1 MLTSTTGVSRGD
13 SLKRR
18 GQRASKPSRIRV
30 LTDERSAAPR
40 KHAGEEGPVPERQE
54 AATKVFTAAELLTA
68 AQDLQYRLGH
78 AEARVELAE
87 RAESNLR
94 AERDRL
100 IEDLKRERQRAE
112 QLGRE
117 KLEAQ
122 RVADRIAQEREEARE
137 EARRLREELTAERD
151 KGFFRRL
158 FGR

>member
-1 MLTSTTGVSRGD
+1 MGR
-13 SLKRR
+13 
-18 GQRASKPSRIRV
+18 
-30 LTDERSAAPR
+30 
-40 KHAGEEGPVPERQE
+40 VPERRE
-54 AATKVFTAAELLTA
+54 AATEVFTAAELLTA

-100 IEDLKRERQRAE
+100 IEGLKRGRRRAE

-137 EARRLREELTAERD
+137 EARRLREELATERD

-158 FGR
+158 SGG